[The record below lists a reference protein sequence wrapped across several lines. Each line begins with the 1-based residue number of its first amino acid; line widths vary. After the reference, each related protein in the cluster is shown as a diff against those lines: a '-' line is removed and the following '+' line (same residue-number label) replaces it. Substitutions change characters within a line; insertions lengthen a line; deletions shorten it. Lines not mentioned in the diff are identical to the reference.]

1 MFNLLEQATMRPTRN
16 IEKRLCTIV
25 GTARGC
31 MLLKWVFWFASTR
44 VYKFLGIHLNN
55 YVKIDFYK
63 KENLQSCDDDWNVI
77 LNYEQLLYTVYNCT
91 EAISPLA
98 LNRWIANRN
107 FVSRYF
113 FEFWIILP
121 ACRTVPGSYPL
132 ACLFREVLSKKFE
145 NRSRL
150 RKPLFLFK
158 K

>member
-1 MFNLLEQATMRPTRN
+1 MRPTRN

-31 MLLKWVFWFASTR
+31 MLLKWFFWFASTR

-55 YVKIDFYK
+55 YVKIVFYK
-63 KENLQSCDDDWNVI
+63 KENLQFCDDDWNVI

>member
-1 MFNLLEQATMRPTRN
+1 MFNLLSHATMRSTWN

-25 GTARGC
+25 GTACGC
-31 MLLKWVFWFASTR
+31 MPLKYDVWFASTR
-44 VYKFLGIHLNN
+44 VYKLLGIHLNN

-63 KENLQSCDDDWNVI
+63 KENPQSCDDDWNVI
-77 LNYEQLLYTVYNCT
+77 LNYDELLSTVYNCT

-98 LNRWIANRN
+98 LNRWITNRN
-107 FVSRYF
+107 FGTLYF
-113 FEFWIILP
+113 FEFWIILS
-121 ACRTVPGSYPL
+121 ACRTSLDSYPL
-132 ACLFREVLSKKFE
+132 ACLFREALYKKFE